1 MEIGASIAKFDE
13 ESVGEVRFG
22 VALQKPDKNLKI
34 LISKTVQNPRKKFVT
49 VRKMK
54 CWGSPETRFGQV

>member
-1 MEIGASIAKFDE
+1 MDDLSTCCGRINLEIGASIAKFDE

-34 LISKTVQNPRKKFVT
+34 LISETVQNPRKK
-49 VRKMK
+49 K
-54 CWGSPETRFGQV
+54 SPSEK